1 MLVRPYY
8 DTVEVENGVFLSRSH
23 EKWSLEVMESHG
35 KVMEKSWKSV
45 GTLVLFYK
53 CLNKFS
59 YQKIYLP
66 LS

>member
-35 KVMEKSWKSV
+35 KVMEKCGNPGFILQVFK
-45 GTLVLFYK
+45 
-53 CLNKFS
+53 
-59 YQKIYLP
+59 QI
-66 LS
+66 